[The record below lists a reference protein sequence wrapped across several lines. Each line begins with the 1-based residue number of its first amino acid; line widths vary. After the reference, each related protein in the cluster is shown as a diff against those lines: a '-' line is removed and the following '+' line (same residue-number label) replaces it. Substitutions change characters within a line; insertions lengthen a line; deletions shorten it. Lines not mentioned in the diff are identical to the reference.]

1 MHPDVSRSRRRLGA
15 VLVALSLP
23 VLIAGCGRVPDSFA
37 APSPGGSAGPT
48 SAGPASGSP
57 ASGSPSAVDPS
68 ATPTPTPSAIEPGPE
83 DTEAPGTTSCEY
95 VATGTPAKPVKPPS
109 GTGVPNSGE
118 VTATFR
124 MTGGTVKV
132 VMDRNAA
139 PCTVNAFVSLATQ
152 KFYDKTRCHRLVD
165 SGIFILQCGDPTAK
179 GSGGPG
185 YSFPDELDG
194 TEQYTGG
201 VVAMANGGPNTNGS
215 QFFFVYDD
223 SPLPPNY
230 TVFGKMDDASRRVI
244 GTMAYEGQDGKNPAG
259 GGRPNNPSEIVS
271 VSLG

>member
-1 MHPDVSRSRRRLGA
+1 
-15 VLVALSLP
+15 VLLLVPALALA
-23 VLIAGCGRVPDSFA
+23 AGCGRVPEGFGAS
-37 APSPGGSAGPT
+37 PSPSDSLGPVD
-48 SAGPASGSP
+48 PI
-57 ASGSPSAVDPS
+57 SPSAS
-68 ATPTPTPSAIEPGPE
+68 AGSPTPSSIDPAPE
-83 DTEAPGTTSCEY
+83 DSEAPGATDCEY
-95 VATGTPAKPVKPPS
+95 VPTGTPAKPVEPPPTS
-109 GTGVPNSGE
+109 AVPNSGE
-118 VTATFR
+118 VTATFQ

-139 PCTVNAFVSLATQ
+139 PCTVNSFVSLVRQ

-165 SGIFILQCGDPTAK
+165 SGIFILQCGDPT
-179 GSGGPG
+179 GTGTGGPG
-185 YSFPDELDG
+185 YSYADELDG
-194 TEQYTGG
+194 TETYPGG

-223 SPLPPNY
+223 SQLDPNY

-271 VSLG
+271 VTVAAG